1 MVNAKTGLTTN
12 NIIYIYIS
20 MKVSVV
26 RVKRKRG
33 SEPSAEVLF
42 LEQKGRRRRE
52 EEEEEE
58 ENEREEEE
66 EDDETQRARK
76 KRLHEAKLTH
86 NKQKGRDG
94 KSSIVNKYDQELAAQ
109 LDAVLGGGSQ
119 ALPFHRNHP
128 HEMLT
133 NTKRSEGEEEAAER
147 GQTRKNVMR
156 KFVRL
161 TREAVEEKDAQ
172 DAEKVKALLESR
184 RDGGEKVGAA
194 IVTATDATAS
204 TTAKA
209 TTKRTYEEV
218 KVMSD
223 EKSKKNMTREHA
235 IGEEQRK
242 KRNVTASTSEYATD
256 STKEAFYCYD
266 ILCRDEEEE
275 KLEEDG
281 TGVNKDEKAD
291 LEEQILLNYM
301 PLVKEYTEN
310 KKKKEEEED
319 ADGNWVY
326 DLYVLEEDDVVP
338 KRGGT
343 RVEADDI
350 ICEEPIVRVSDFLD
364 NANIEH
370 NLHENE
376 YFSEDDSED
385 SNAENYYRGD
395 YPEEDTEDE
404 DDDGFFDDGDD
415 SDRDEWDVDD
425 EYDDGYGRHQSD
437 FGSGWGV

>member
-1 MVNAKTGLTTN
+1 
-12 NIIYIYIS
+12 

-52 EEEEEE
+52 EEEEENE
-58 ENEREEEE
+58 EEEEE

-76 KRLHEAKLTH
+76 KRLHEAKLTRD
-86 NKQKGRDG
+86 KQKGRDG
-94 KSSIVNKYDQELAAQ
+94 KSIVNKYDQELAAQ

-119 ALPFHRNHP
+119 ALPFHRNH
-128 HEMLT
+128 EMLN
-133 NTKRSEGEEEAAER
+133 NTKRSEGEEAAER
-147 GQTRKNVMR
+147 EQTRKSVMR

-172 DAEKVKALLESR
+172 DAETVKALLESR

-223 EKSKKNMTREHA
+223 EESKKNMTREHA
-235 IGEEQRK
+235 VGKEQRK
-242 KRNVTASTSEYATD
+242 KRNVTTSTSEYATD

-266 ILCRDEEEE
+266 SLCRDEEEE
-275 KLEEDG
+275 KLEEDE

-310 KKKKEEEED
+310 KKKKEEEDD

-376 YFSEDDSED
+376 YFSEEDSED

-395 YPEEDTEDE
+395 YPEEDTEDD